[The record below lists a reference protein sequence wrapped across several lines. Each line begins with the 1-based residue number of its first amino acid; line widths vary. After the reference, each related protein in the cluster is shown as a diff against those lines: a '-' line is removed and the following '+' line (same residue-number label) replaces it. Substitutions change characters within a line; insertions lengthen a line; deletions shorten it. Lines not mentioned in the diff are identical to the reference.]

1 MSKKGRPPPPPKP
14 EELIEILGR
23 KFEEFKVEML
33 ESLQSKSSEILKL
46 EEADTEL
53 KSSTEGQFTE
63 IKEIL
68 ESLKEENAGKL
79 VEMKETQEVQCQE
92 MKKGFEMLLLEN
104 MEELKQDLGL
114 IILFRFKIASKTSQY
129 NPWPVCHQSL
139 P

>member
-14 EELIEILGR
+14 EELIEILER

-33 ESLQSKSSEILKL
+33 ESLQSKSSQIMKL

-63 IKEIL
+63 IKDIL
-68 ESLKEENAGKL
+68 ESLKDGNAQKL
-79 VEMKETQEVQCQE
+79 VEIKENQEVQCEE

-114 IILFRFKIASKTSQY
+114 IILF
-129 NPWPVCHQSL
+129 
-139 P
+139 

>member
-14 EELIEILGR
+14 EELIEILER

-63 IKEIL
+63 IKDIL

-129 NPWPVCHQSL
+129 NPWLVCHQSL

>member
-1 MSKKGRPPPPPKP
+1 
-14 EELIEILGR
+14 
-23 KFEEFKVEML
+23 ML

-53 KSSTEGQFTE
+53 KSSTEGQFIE
-63 IKEIL
+63 IKDIL

-79 VEMKETQEVQCQE
+79 VEMKETQEAQCQE

-129 NPWPVCHQSL
+129 NPWLVCHQSL

>member
-1 MSKKGRPPPPPKP
+1 
-14 EELIEILGR
+14 
-23 KFEEFKVEML
+23 ML

-53 KSSTEGQFTE
+53 KSTTEGQFTE
-63 IKEIL
+63 IKDIL
-68 ESLKEENAGKL
+68 KSLKEENGGKL
-79 VEMKETQEVQCQE
+79 VEMKETQEAQCQE

-129 NPWPVCHQSL
+129 NPWLVCHKSL